1 MPNQRKKGL
10 KFVGAWVDEA
20 LAEELRELAESRG
33 VSVTTIAR
41 ELFARHAA
49 NANRHLKETPDNP
62 KLPPVPPAQTDTTYL
77 RRKRKQPR

>member
-33 VSVTTIAR
+33 ISVTTIAR

-49 NANRHLKETPDNP
+49 NANRLKETLDHP
-62 KLPPVPPAQTDTTYL
+62 KLPPVPSAQTDTSYL
-77 RRKRKQPR
+77 RRKRKQPK